1 MTVNQTKQNVL
12 ILSAGRRVSL
22 VRAFQTAAKA
32 YAAKVF
38 TADMKPDFSAACQ
51 ISDGAFYLP
60 HVKTEQYDSALLQL
74 CQTHGI
80 GIVIPTIDTELLR
93 LADLRQDFA
102 AHGIRIVVSDQAH
115 IRACRDKRLTHQLF
129 DRIGLAYPHTYSP
142 EQIRFPC
149 FAKPVSGSLSQNI
162 RILHDQAELDSW
174 KVDPAQMLF
183 MEVISAEQYRE
194 YTVDC
199 YFGLDHQLKMMV
211 PRLRY
216 EVRGGEV
223 SKGITDKSL
232 LALLLPYFRQ
242 LPGAVGC
249 QTIQL
254 FRHKDADQV
263 LGIEINPRFG
273 GGYPLSYLAGADFP
287 ALLLRELLAKES
299 LSYSDDW
306 QDKLMM
312 LRYDAEIL
320 VPNADYQ

>member
-1 MTVNQTKQNVL
+1 MTDSSTMQNILV
-12 ILSAGRRVSL
+12 LSAGRRVSL
-22 VRAFQTAAKA
+22 VRAFQTAAKSFA
-32 YAAKVF
+32 VKVF
-38 TADMKPDFSAACQ
+38 TADMNPDFSAACQ
-51 ISDGAFYLP
+51 ISDAAFYLP
-60 HVKTEQYDSALLQL
+60 HVRTEHYEHDLLQL
-74 CQTHGI
+74 CLTKGI
-80 GIVIPTIDTELLR
+80 GIVVPTIDTELPKLAALR
-93 LADLRQDFA
+93 TSFA
-102 AHGIRIVVSDQAH
+102 LHGIRVVVSDELH
-115 IRACRDKRLTHQLF
+115 ITACRDKRLTHQLF
-129 DRIGLAYPHTYSP
+129 DRLGLEYPTTYSSDNI
-142 EQIRFPC
+142 QFPC

-162 RILHDQAELDSW
+162 RILQDQAELESW
-174 KVDPAQMLF
+174 KVDPQQMLF
-183 MEVISAEQYRE
+183 MEVVSAKEYRE

-223 SKGITDKSL
+223 SKGITDKSMI
-232 LALLLPYFRQ
+232 ALILQYFKY

-254 FRHKDADQV
+254 FRHKHSDRV

-287 ALLLRELLAKES
+287 TLILREILANES
-299 LSYSDDW
+299 LNYSDNW

-320 VPNADYQ
+320 VPNVEYQ